1 MITIK
6 EIVHIEENAIKRFI
20 YDSEKKEIVIDKRF
34 IAKNWGGETFQQI
47 VLDKEDI
54 ELFMGMIQNEKTDV
68 NND

>member
-20 YDSEKKEIVIDKRF
+20 YDSDKKEIVIDKRF

-54 ELFMGMIQNEKTDV
+54 ELFMELINNEKKDI
-68 NND
+68 NNN